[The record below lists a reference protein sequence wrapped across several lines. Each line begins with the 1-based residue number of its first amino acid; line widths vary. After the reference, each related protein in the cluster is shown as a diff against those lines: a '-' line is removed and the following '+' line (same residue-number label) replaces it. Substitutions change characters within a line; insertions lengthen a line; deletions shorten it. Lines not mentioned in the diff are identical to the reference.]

1 MKGLVLSNNDISK
14 PFKISH
20 DMKQGCILAPV
31 PFDLFFTCVLNH
43 AVCEFEKGVYLK
55 YRLDGSLFVL
65 CCLNTRSKT
74 LEKLIL
80 KALFADD
87 CALMADTESGLQ
99 VIVNKFAEAFQLF
112 SLTISLIKMEVLHQ
126 PTPVITAPSPT
137 VCIDGTQLKAVD
149 QFKYLGSI
157 ISSDVTLDKE
167 IVACISKASQSLDCL
182 CIHVMNHKNIKLAT
196 KTKVY
201 KVVVLTSLLY
211 GCETWTLYRKHLK
224 QLE

>member
-65 CCLNTRSKT
+65 CCLNTRTKT

-157 ISSDVTLDKE
+157 ISSDDFHLFSHLIISFLDKE

-182 CIHVMNHKNIKLAT
+182 CIHVMNHQNIKLAP
-196 KTKVY
+196 KIKVY

-211 GCETWTLYRKHLK
+211 GCET
-224 QLE
+224 